1 MGIIKKLI
9 ANPVVRYYRDLL
21 ITWKSS
27 SVHPNATILPGAVLR
42 SCRVSEWATVGHD
55 VNLVN
60 VNVGRYSYISIGSR
74 LANCAIG
81 PFCSIGGNVVVAP
94 GRHPI
99 NFVSSHPFFYS
110 NEHPQYPPA
119 NISVDFLQ
127 NETVTIGADVWIGL
141 NAVILDG
148 MSIGD
153 GAVVAANAVVTSDV
167 PPYAVVAGVPARIVR
182 YRFDEETRVALQRSR
197 WWDRDD
203 QWLAANKSKFMD
215 VQRFVNDMHEGE
227 E

>member
-1 MGIIKKLI
+1 L
-9 ANPVVRYYRDLL
+9 
-21 ITWKSS
+21 
-27 SVHPNATILPGAVLR
+27 
-42 SCRVSEWATVGHD
+42 
-55 VNLVN
+55 
-60 VNVGRYSYISIGSR
+60 
-74 LANCAIG
+74 
-81 PFCSIGGNVVVAP
+81 
-94 GRHPI
+94 

-119 NISVDFLQ
+119 NSGVDFLQ

-153 GAVVAANAVVTSDV
+153 GAVVAANAVVTRDV
-167 PPYAVVAGVPARIVR
+167 PPFAVVAGVPARIVR
-182 YRFDEETRVALQRSR
+182 YRFDEETRAALQRSR

-203 QWLAANKSKFMD
+203 QWLAANKSKFTD
-215 VQRFVNDMHEGE
+215 VQRFVTDMHEGE